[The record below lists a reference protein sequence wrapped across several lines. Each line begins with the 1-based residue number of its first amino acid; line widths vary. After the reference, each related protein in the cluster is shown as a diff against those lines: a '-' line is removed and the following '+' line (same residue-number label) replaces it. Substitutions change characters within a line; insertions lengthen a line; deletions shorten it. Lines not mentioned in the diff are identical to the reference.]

1 MLGFSPRCRQV
12 LLSMGRNIRARL
24 ATVSLCRIRAVHPLV
39 IIHTEPCSLP
49 KVFVFQ
55 IILKVPSRKL
65 DIIFKQY
72 GLRLFNET
80 GSEKK
85 WSHSP
90 YLHFYKFSEN
100 VPSPTSSQHHGLSF
114 EVILSEF
121 GQNLCWLSIV
131 AQKGREDAA
140 DIWVLPPP
148 GATGGSEQ
156 NTKSH
161 SEDAGSSLSFATLGD
176 RTQAEHYCL
185 VSSLQKLVQVYAA

>member
-1 MLGFSPRCRQV
+1 MLGFSPWCRQV

-39 IIHTEPCSLP
+39 IIHTEPYSLP

-85 WSHSP
+85 
-90 YLHFYKFSEN
+90 
-100 VPSPTSSQHHGLSF
+100 
-114 EVILSEF
+114 
-121 GQNLCWLSIV
+121 
-131 AQKGREDAA
+131 
-140 DIWVLPPP
+140 
-148 GATGGSEQ
+148 
-156 NTKSH
+156 
-161 SEDAGSSLSFATLGD
+161 
-176 RTQAEHYCL
+176 
-185 VSSLQKLVQVYAA
+185 